1 MAKDLSKAVLLDF
14 YGVLLTDKQR
24 DVMELYYNQD
34 LSLGEIAENAGITRQ
49 GALDSIH
56 RGEGT
61 LQEMEEKLGLYRR
74 YRERAKLL
82 EQIKR
87 AAKEIDNLNES
98 TDQSLYSGLF
108 LLSKYYRLFT
118 NKLVVYG
125 LYPFSKLLYI
135 IYLKNSKNSKT
146 LHHFR

>member
-49 GALDSIH
+49 GVLDSIH

-61 LQEMEEKLGLYRR
+61 LQEMEEKLGLYRS
-74 YRERAKLL
+74 YRERVKLL

-98 TDQSLYSGLF
+98 GYHF
-108 LLSKYYRLFT
+108 
-118 NKLVVYG
+118 
-125 LYPFSKLLYI
+125 
-135 IYLKNSKNSKT
+135 NSSIRTQTEQIAKAVDA
-146 LHHFR
+146 LAEREE